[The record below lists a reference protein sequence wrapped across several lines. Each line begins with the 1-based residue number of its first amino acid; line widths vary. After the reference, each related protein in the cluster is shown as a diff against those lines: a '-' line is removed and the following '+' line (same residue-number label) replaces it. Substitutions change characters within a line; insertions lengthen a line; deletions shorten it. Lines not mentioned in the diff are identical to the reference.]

1 MPQVALTLDRILGL
15 FEAAIEDYHVRD
27 SWDAPC
33 PPAFAAGSIEQA
45 WYAKAW
51 IDTVQWHLED
61 EVRRT
66 NVAAEQLL
74 AIKRRID
81 ALNQQR
87 TDAVEALDQ
96 EMAALL
102 QPEPSVHGVLR
113 TESLAWA
120 LDRLCILQLK
130 RFHLRAEV
138 ERTDASIDHL
148 TACGARLEAANAQ
161 HRDLMAACAALWQ
174 DLVSG
179 AVRYTPYRQFKLYN
193 DPTTNPALYGGQG

>member
-1 MPQVALTLDRILGL
+1 MPTLDRILRL
-15 FEAAIEDYHVRD
+15 LEAAIEDYHVRD
-27 SWDAPC
+27 RWDSPC
-33 PPAFAAGSIEQA
+33 PPAFAAGSLEQA

-66 NVAAEQLL
+66 DLAAEDLL

-81 ALNQQR
+81 ALNQER
-87 TDAVEALDQ
+87 TDAVEDLDRR
-96 EMAALL
+96 MAALL
-102 QPEPSVHGVLR
+102 QPEASGNGVLR

-130 RFHLRAEV
+130 RYHLRAEV
-138 ERTDASIDHL
+138 SRSDADGEHVA
-148 TACGARLEAANAQ
+148 ACSARLAAADAQ
-161 HRDLMAACAALWQ
+161 HADLMAACSTLWAE
-174 DLVSG
+174 LASG

-193 DPTTNPALYGGQG
+193 DPATNPALYGGQG

>member
-1 MPQVALTLDRILGL
+1 MPQAALTLDRILGL
-15 FEAAIEDYHVRD
+15 FEAAIEDYHVLDR
-27 SWDAPC
+27 WDALC
-33 PPAFAAGSIEQA
+33 PPAFAAESLEQA

-66 NVAAEQLL
+66 DRAADDLL

-81 ALNQQR
+81 ALNQDR

-96 EMAALL
+96 RMAALL
-102 QPEPSVHGVLR
+102 QPEPSAGVLR

-130 RFHLRAEV
+130 RYHLRAEV
-138 ERTDASIDHL
+138 ARSDADLDHL
-148 TACGARLEAANAQ
+148 TSCGARLEAADAQ

-174 DLVSG
+174 DLASG